1 MAPRLRIFLSSPGD
15 VGEER
20 LRAHLVIEKLARD
33 YQRYFKIEPFLW
45 EYEPQLASK
54 HFQDLVDPPS
64 RFDIVLL
71 FVWSRLGTPLPE
83 KTELREYRGIDG
95 RGPVTGTE
103 WEFEDALQANRAH
116 GGKGPPDLLVYRRQV
131 KFWSTN
137 KKLHSLGREISRRQ
151 SCIERFRRCFHSC
164 LRRSMRR

>member
-1 MAPRLRIFLSSPGD
+1 MVPRLRIFLSSPGD

-95 RGPVTGTE
+95 RAPVTGTE
-103 WEFEDALQANRAH
+103 WEFEDALQANRAR
-116 GGKGPPDLLVYRRQV
+116 GGKGPPDLLVYRRQGGA
-131 KFWSTN
+131 TA
-137 KKLHSLGREISRRQ
+137 SLENA
-151 SCIERFRRCFHSC
+151 
-164 LRRSMRR
+164 